1 MATAVVAESCY
12 DPRSDEVEA
21 VDARLVAL
29 ARAGA
34 PLRRALARVAG
45 ELLRRRTWEPLGFA
59 RAGDYARERPGL
71 SARELCDLAH
81 VDAALAKLPAIDAA
95 LSEGRLGWTK
105 ARLLCRVATPE
116 DEGRWLA
123 AAATLSA
130 AALARQVRAIDVGS
144 LEAGGTEASDDDA
157 EREVLRIRV
166 PKRVKT
172 KWGDVKRT
180 VRRVA
185 GEWLPNETCVELV
198 AAEVLS
204 AIRLEVAPE
213 ALPPLAQRVR
223 SAVADPE
230 LVPAPLPALPA
241 PPPPS
246 PFLQALV
253 AGLEG
258 ADPRELDRRLCRAA
272 ALERGLLARIGPLLL
287 ALVDARS
294 PSQLGYRSLDAYAR
308 ERLGISPRKARAL
321 LRLERACAISPALRE
336 AWRAGALTVSQ
347 AELLVPLVLE
357 PESEPFQP
365 AWIERAAGVTLRR
378 LGDDVE
384 HALASGS
391 FDPAL
396 LPELPAGLQIGAQP
410 TGGEETIPAA
420 PETDVWVA
428 HVPAEVGRLF
438 RACLCT
444 VARRLGTPAAALEA
458 MFDHFNDTWLCSTP
472 RAYRVFERDGYRC
485 TVPGCTAQRNLHA
498 HHVLFRSRG
507 GRDDLANLVTLCAA
521 HHQRG
526 VHRGVIR
533 ISGRAPEA
541 LVFELPLCVYRS
553 GDRAV
558 RAGATSAAGS
568 TAG

>member
-29 ARAGA
+29 ARGGA

-45 ELLRRRTWEPLGFA
+45 EFGRRRAWEPLGFA
-59 RAGDYARERPGL
+59 RAADYARERPGL
-71 SARELCDLAH
+71 SARELHDLAH
-81 VDAALAKLPAIDAA
+81 VDSLLAKLPAIDAA
-95 LSEGRLGWTK
+95 LSTGRLGWTK

-116 DEGRWLA
+116 DEARWLDA
-123 AAATLSA
+123 AGRLSA
-130 AALARQVRAIDVGS
+130 TALAREVRAIDVGS
-144 LEAGGTEASDDDA
+144 LAAGAAEPDDDDA
-157 EREVLRIRV
+157 GAREVLRVRV
-166 PKRVKT
+166 PRRVKT

-204 AIRLEVAPE
+204 AIRLEVDPE
-213 ALPPLAQRVR
+213 EPPPLAKEAR
-223 SAVADPE
+223 SAASDPE
-230 LVPAPLPALPA
+230 LVPAPLPAHAAPEPA
-241 PPPPS
+241 S
-246 PFLQALV
+246 PFVAALV
-253 AGLEG
+253 ADLEG

-272 ALERGLLARIGPLLL
+272 ALERGVLARIAPLLL
-287 ALVDARS
+287 ALADARG
-294 PSQLGYRSLDAYAR
+294 PWQLGFRSLDAYAR
-308 ERLGISPRKARAL
+308 ERLGLSPRKARAL
-321 LRLERACAISPALRE
+321 LRLERACALSPALRE
-336 AWRAGALTVSQ
+336 AWRAGAITGSQ
-347 AELLVPLVLE
+347 AQLLVPLVLA
-357 PESEPFQP
+357 PGSEPFHP
-365 AWIERAAGVTLRR
+365 GWTARAAEVTVRR
-378 LGDDVE
+378 LEDDVE
-384 HALASGS
+384 HALASGR

-396 LPELPAGLQIGAQP
+396 LPELPEFPAYPAGVQTGAEP
-410 TGGEETIPAA
+410 TARGD
-420 PETDVWVA
+420 TDVWVA

-444 VARRLGTPAAALEA
+444 VARRLGTPGAALEA
-458 MFDHFNDTWLCSTP
+458 MFDHFNDTWFCSTP

-526 VHRGVIR
+526 VHRGVVR

-558 RAGATSAAGS
+558 RAGATSVAGS